1 MPLVNLNEIMER
13 AEREKYAV
21 GAFNCNNMEIIQ
33 AIVEAAVEENSPVII
48 QASQGAIKYAGLD
61 YIIALV
67 KTAADNNDIPICLHL
82 DHGTD
87 FNQVKDCIDRG
98 FSSVMYDGSQHS
110 LEENIRI
117 TKEVLEI
124 ARPKN
129 VSVEGELGKI
139 GGTEDDVHV
148 DEADANYTDPED
160 AKRYVDETGVDALAV
175 AIGTAHGQY
184 KGEPKLRFDILEEI
198 KKRVEIP
205 IVLHGSSGV
214 PDEAIIRAI
223 ELGVRKINIDTN
235 IREAF
240 VKGVHK
246 AIEGNPQEIDP
257 RKILGPAKAEMK
269 EIVREKIR
277 LFGSAGKGGQA

>member
-1 MPLVNLNEIMER
+1 MPLVNLKYLMDR
-13 AEREKYAV
+13 AEEGKYAV
-21 GAFNCNNMEIIQ
+21 GAFNCNNMEIVQ

-61 YIIALV
+61 YIVALV
-67 KTAADNNDIPICLHL
+67 KTAADSADIPICLHL

-98 FSSVMYDGSQHS
+98 FSSVMYDGSKHP

-117 TKEVLEI
+117 TNEVLAL
-124 ARPKN
+124 ARAKN

-148 DEADANYTDPED
+148 DEKDAMYTKPEE
-160 AKRYVDETGVDALAV
+160 AKYYVDKTGVDALAI

-184 KGEPKLRFDILEEI
+184 KGEPKLRYDILEEI
-198 KKRVEIP
+198 EKLIETP

-214 PDEAIIRAI
+214 PDESIRKAI
-223 ELGVRKINIDTN
+223 ERGVRKINIDTN

-240 VKGVHK
+240 VKGVHQ
-246 AIEGNPQEIDP
+246 AIEANPEEIDP
-257 RKILGPAKAEMK
+257 RKILGPAKEEMK
-269 EIVREKIR
+269 KIIKEKIR
-277 LFGSAGKGGQA
+277 LFGSSGKGKQV